1 MSRVFVLADPHFG
14 HRKVAEFRGFASV
27 DQHDDALVAAWNR
40 TVTKRDVV
48 YLLGDLFD
56 ERRVS
61 DLHGTKK
68 LCPGNHD
75 TRPMAKY
82 LDQFSQVRAYYEFDG
97 CLLSHI
103 PVHPGQLQRW
113 EFNIHGHTHSAA
125 LEDRRYINACVEHL
139 PGMAPVLLGQ
149 LIHERRQ
156 EPPQ

>member
-14 HRKVAEFRGFASV
+14 HRKVAEFRGFASTEE
-27 DQHDDALVAAWNR
+27 HDAALIGAWNR

-48 YLLGDLFD
+48 YVLGDLFD
-56 ERRVS
+56 EGCVA
-61 DLHGTKK
+61 LLNGTKK

-82 LDQFSQVRAYYEFDG
+82 LDLFSKVRAYFEFDG

-103 PVHPGQLQRW
+103 PVHPGQFRRW
-113 EFNIHGHTHSAA
+113 EFNVHGHTHGAV
-125 LEDRRYINACVEHL
+125 LDDRRYINACVEQL

-149 LIHERRQ
+149 LIHARRSS
-156 EPPQ
+156 